1 MSLLCVVGEG
11 VRYACNYVMYSKCS
25 KCSPLVV
32 FLCDHVD

>member
-25 KCSPLVV
+25 PLVV